1 MQAGFNSKAI
11 KNKLKYLF
19 SLTLVSVK
27 SFRIVIFSVKENST
41 MIYKTENQMLIIFG
55 ASGDLT
61 ARKLVPSLFNLFK
74 DQHLPKNFVVL
85 GVSRSSMTDIDF
97 RKKVVSESSFMKKQH
112 ADATDKQIEDFAN
125 LFFYEDLGKDY
136 DTDYKHLEERISSL
150 NEELGTEHN
159 YLFYLSTP
167 PLLYEAIAKN
177 LHGQQLNKEQEG
189 FKRLLVE
196 KPFGYDLESGKAL
209 NKGLQKYFKESQ
221 IFRIDHYLGKETVQN
236 LLVTRF
242 ANSIFEPLWNRNY
255 INHVEITNAESGGVG
270 RRGGYYD
277 GSGALR
283 DMFQNHLLQIVSLI
297 VMEPP
302 IGAGAEEIRNEK
314 VKALRSLRIMND
326 DDTLNA
332 HTIRAQYTSSK
343 IDGQLVKGY
352 REEEGVD
359 PNSTTET
366 YAAIKFFVDNW
377 RWKDVP
383 FYVRTAKRMPTKV
396 TEVVIHFKS
405 PHHQI
410 FEDSRVFDKSNKLII
425 RIQPDEGILIK
436 FGVKVPG
443 QGFKVERANLDF
455 YYSDMSDTHVMEAYE
470 RLLLDALQGDA
481 TLYARADEVEAA
493 WAFVNPILEYWKKSD
508 TKIYGYSA
516 GVWGPENS
524 DELIDGTGGWRN
536 PCPNLA
542 DTPEFCVI
550 Y

>member
-1 MQAGFNSKAI
+1 MN
-11 KNKLKYLF
+11 
-19 SLTLVSVK
+19 
-27 SFRIVIFSVKENST
+27 
-41 MIYKTENQMLIIFG
+41 KTENQMLIIFG

-61 ARKLVPSLFNLFK
+61 ARKLVPGLFNLFLGNY
-74 DQHLPKNFVVL
+74 LPKNFVVL
-85 GVSRSSMTDIDF
+85 GVSRSFMTDEDF
-97 RKKVVSESSFMKKQH
+97 RKKVVLESSFIKR
-112 ADATDKQIEDFAN
+112 ADAHIDEKVLKDFASK
-125 LFFYEDLGKDY
+125 FYYEDVGSDY
-136 DTDYKHLEERISSL
+136 DTDYRHLEERITTL
-150 NEELGTEHN
+150 NEKLGTDDN

-177 LHGQQLNKEQEG
+177 LYAQYLNKEREG
-189 FKRLLVE
+189 FKRLIVE

-221 IFRIDHYLGKETVQN
+221 IYRIDHYLGKETVQN

-255 INHVEITNAESGGVG
+255 IDHVEITNAESDGVG
-270 RRGGYYD
+270 LRGGYYD

-302 IGAGAEEIRNEK
+302 IDANAEEIRNEK
-314 VKALRSLRIMND
+314 VKALRSLRVMND
-326 DDTLNA
+326 YETLHS
-332 HTIRAQYTSSK
+332 HTIRAQYVSSQ
-343 IDGQLVKGY
+343 IDGDVIKGY
-352 REEEGVD
+352 REEEGVH
-359 PNSTTET
+359 PESTTET

-396 TEVVIHFKS
+396 TEVVIHFKT

-410 FEDSRVFDKSNKLII
+410 FQDASMFDKDNKLII
-425 RIQPDEGILIK
+425 RIQPDEGILVK

-455 YYSDMSDTHVMEAYE
+455 YYSSLTETHVMEAYE
-470 RLLLDALQGDA
+470 RLLLDAMQGDA

-493 WAFVNPILEYWKKSD
+493 WTFVNPILEYWKKSD
-508 TKIYGYSA
+508 EKVYGYSA
-516 GVWGPENS
+516 GVWGPENA
-524 DELIDGTGGWRN
+524 DDLIEGFGMWRN
-536 PCPNLA
+536 PGPNLA
-542 DTPEFCVI
+542 DDQGFCVI
-550 Y
+550 C